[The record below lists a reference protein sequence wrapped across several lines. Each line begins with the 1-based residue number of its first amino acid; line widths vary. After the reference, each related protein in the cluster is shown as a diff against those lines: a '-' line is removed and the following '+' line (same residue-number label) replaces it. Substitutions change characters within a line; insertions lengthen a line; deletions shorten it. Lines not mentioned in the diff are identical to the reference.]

1 MPARGLF
8 EGKTG
13 PYLQYA
19 CVRISSI
26 LALAAERGLK
36 PGSIRLGVPAER
48 ELALDALRLP
58 EAVAA
63 SGRTLQPN
71 EIAEYAFGLA
81 KKFSR
86 FYDECPV
93 LAEASADVQSSRLAL
108 CGAAHAV
115 LSRALWLLGIDVPAR
130 M

>member
-1 MPARGLF
+1 MSF
-8 EGKTG
+8 EGKTD

-36 PGSIRLGVPAER
+36 PGRIQLSVPAER
-48 ELALDALRLP
+48 ELALECLRLP

-63 SGRTLQPN
+63 SARTLQPN

-93 LAEASADVQSSRLAL
+93 LAETSTDVQASRLAL
-108 CGAAHAV
+108 CSAAHAV
-115 LSRALWLLGIDVPAR
+115 LSRALWLLGIDVPER